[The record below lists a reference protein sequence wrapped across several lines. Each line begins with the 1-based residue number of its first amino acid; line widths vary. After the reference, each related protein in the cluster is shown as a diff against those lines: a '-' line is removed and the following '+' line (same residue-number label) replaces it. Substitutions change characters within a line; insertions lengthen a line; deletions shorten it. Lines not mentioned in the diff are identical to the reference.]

1 MQKLIAIGL
10 KDLLLAFRDRA
21 ALLLMLL
28 APFALT
34 IGLGVVTGRFAAG
47 GGNRGI
53 SEIPV
58 VIVNKDGEQ
67 LGNVLVELFTS
78 NDLAALVEPTIL
90 DDIPAARAQVSNDHV
105 AAAVIIPAGF
115 TQSVFGQQQQ
125 TVPIEVHTNPGRELT
140 ANVVQAIVEE
150 FLSRVYAGS
159 ISGQVT
165 TTQLL
170 NSGRVASEEVERVAR
185 EVGIQP
191 GLTASAITVQ
201 RVTASAADILE
212 FDLLTVLAPSVAL
225 MFLMYTVSH
234 GARSLL
240 VERTAGTL
248 ARLLVTPTTSAQIL
262 GGKILGIFLTG
273 AAQVGILIAATTLL
287 FGVHWGDPL
296 GVAALV
302 LACAAGATG
311 WGLLLATLVKTPAQA
326 GSMGSALMLIFAI
339 LGGGPG
345 FSFPLPDWAQPIAH
359 LTPNR
364 WGIDGFIA
372 LGGSGTLARVMPH
385 IVALVLMGTVL
396 FIVAVWL
403 FRHQGVVLRKM

>member
-34 IGLGVVTGRFAAG
+34 LGLGAVTGRFTPG

-90 DDIPAARAQVSNDHV
+90 HDIPTARAQVSNDRV

-115 TQSVFGQQQQ
+115 TQSVFGQQQ

-170 NSGRVASEEVERVAR
+170 SSGRVASEDVERVAH

-201 RVTASAADILE
+201 RVTASIADILE

-240 VERTAGTL
+240 VERMAGTL
-248 ARLLVTPTTSAQIL
+248 ARLLVTPTTPAQIL

-302 LACAAGATG
+302 LASAAGATG

-339 LGGGPG
+339 LGGGLG
-345 FSFPLPDWAQPIAH
+345 FSFPLPAWAQPIAH

-372 LGGSGTLARVMPH
+372 LGGSGTLARVIPH
-385 IVALVLMGTVL
+385 IVVLVLMGTVL
-396 FIVAVWL
+396 FTVAVLL
-403 FRHQGVVLRKM
+403 FRHQGWVSRKI

>member
-1 MQKLIAIGL
+1 MQKLLIIGL
-10 KDLLLAFRDRA
+10 KDLRVAFRDRA

-47 GGNRGI
+47 GGNRSI

-78 NDLAALVEPTIL
+78 NDLAALVAPTVL

-105 AAAVIIPAGF
+105 AAAVLIPAGF
-115 TQSVFGQQQQ
+115 TQSVFGPQQQ

-140 ANVVQAIVEE
+140 ASVVQAIVEE

-170 NSGRVASEEVERVAR
+170 NSGRVAPEDVERVAR
-185 EVGIQP
+185 EVGGQP
-191 GLTASAITVQ
+191 GVTAGAITVQ

-212 FDLLTVLAPSVAL
+212 FDLLTVLAPSMAL
-225 MFLMYTVSH
+225 MFLMYTVSQ

-240 VERTAGTL
+240 LERTGGTL
-248 ARLLVTPTTSAQIL
+248 ARLLVTPTTAAQIL

-273 AAQVGILIAATTLL
+273 AAQVGMLIAATTLL
-287 FGVHWGDPL
+287 FGVRWGDPL
-296 GVAALV
+296 GVVALV
-302 LACAAGATG
+302 LASAAGATG

-339 LGGGPG
+339 LGGGLG

-396 FIVAVWL
+396 FTVAVLL
-403 FRHQGVVLRKM
+403 FRHQGLVSRNM